1 MLGIFPIAALVG
13 VAVAKRKTTERHRN
27 PLPFFDSPE
36 RVLDELARR
45 CMIDSYGLITR
56 QFTNRSRT
64 TWTEIVD
71 ILVGHYRQQYAIPL
85 IRELWVGQ
93 HLNASIRSLDQIWC
107 DEIAVLVF
115 EQFEIHAP
123 RFNRLSHLQCAIAV
137 EIIERLAQYAFRT
150 NPSGDETVLA
160 ESHDALREY
169 FSSFE

>member
-1 MLGIFPIAALVG
+1 
-13 VAVAKRKTTERHRN
+13 
-27 PLPFFDSPE
+27 
-36 RVLDELARR
+36 
-45 CMIDSYGLITR
+45 MIDSYGLITR
-56 QFTNRSRT
+56 QFTNRSRA

-71 ILVGHYRQQYAIPL
+71 ILVGHYRQQYTIPL

-115 EQFEIHAP
+115 EQFETHAP

>member
-1 MLGIFPIAALVG
+1 MHDRLVRADHPS
-13 VAVAKRKTTERHRN
+13 VHQSFANDVDRDCRH
-27 PLPFFDSPE
+27 P
-36 RVLDELARR
+36 
-45 CMIDSYGLITR
+45 G
-56 QFTNRSRT
+56 RSLQT
-64 TWTEIVD
+64 AD
-71 ILVGHYRQQYAIPL
+71 AIPL

-160 ESHDALREY
+160 ESHDVLREY
-169 FSSFE
+169 LSSFE

>member
-71 ILVGHYRQQYAIPL
+71 ILVGHYRQQT
-85 IRELWVGQ
+85 
-93 HLNASIRSLDQIWC
+93 
-107 DEIAVLVF
+107 
-115 EQFEIHAP
+115 QFH
-123 RFNRLSHLQCAIAV
+123 
-137 EIIERLAQYAFRT
+137 
-150 NPSGDETVLA
+150 
-160 ESHDALREY
+160 
-169 FSSFE
+169 